1 MKKRII
7 IKSLLWTLGISA
19 TLFIVLIVHIYMV
32 TKPVK
37 YDNADLQLARID
49 FRQDLD
55 SAQAVDVQHTVMAM
69 PGIVNVFM
77 NRHDRTLVYG
87 YRQGKQT
94 SEQVYQAVMRSG
106 NYDAERFVL
115 NEQQQSSGCP
125 VMQGKTSFL
134 YSISNGLHELLD

>member
-55 SAQAVDVQHTVMAM
+55 SAQALDVQHTVMAM

-125 VMQGKTSFL
+125 VMQGKASFL